1 MSYARKRKT
10 YYISRFCV
18 CQPQNLLIF

>member
-18 CQPQNLLIF
+18 CQPLNLLIL

>member
-10 YYISRFCV
+10 
-18 CQPQNLLIF
+18 